1 MKYDVSRKTP
11 RDTVRRI
18 CAASSRRPRAV
29 DYYRPRSTILA
40 GSPRRRPGRWWAA
53 YLVALPFRKNCSV
66 LIIVVGN
73 AGRITAA
80 SPRGRPRELQCR
92 KLLRSHPTRA
102 PRSLMPWA
110 SAAAAQAARKA
121 NDATQHPSDDRHE
134 LQRLH
139 VDCTA
144 SIRCIHLQP
153 RRRCRRRGKRRRRQ
167 RLWGWR
173 RRRWRR
179 WR

>member
-1 MKYDVSRKTP
+1 M
-11 RDTVRRI
+11 
-18 CAASSRRPRAV
+18 
-29 DYYRPRSTILA
+29 
-40 GSPRRRPGRWWAA
+40 
-53 YLVALPFRKNCSV
+53 

-121 NDATQHPSDDRHE
+121 NDVTQRAANGAAWNLE
-134 LQRLH
+134 RTR
-139 VDCTA
+139 C
-144 SIRCIHLQP
+144 SICAAHKLRSWLLVS
-153 RRRCRRRGKRRRRQ
+153 RVSLLTLLFG
-167 RLWGWR
+167 
-173 RRRWRR
+173 
-179 WR
+179 